1 MRYNDKI
8 APMKT
13 WENYKKSFPTS
24 IPKEQLQKIEEQFR
38 YVQDAQERRSQAYSM
53 LQEAKRRNLSIDD
66 FVDSFT
72 NNNVIVDNAPEN
84 LRCLGLS
91 YTPENIKKFM
101 KNFLSITSPVG
112 VGFSSLNNN

>member
-1 MRYNDKI
+1 
-8 APMKT
+8 
-13 WENYKKSFPTS
+13 
-24 IPKEQLQKIEEQFR
+24 
-38 YVQDAQERRSQAYSM
+38 M